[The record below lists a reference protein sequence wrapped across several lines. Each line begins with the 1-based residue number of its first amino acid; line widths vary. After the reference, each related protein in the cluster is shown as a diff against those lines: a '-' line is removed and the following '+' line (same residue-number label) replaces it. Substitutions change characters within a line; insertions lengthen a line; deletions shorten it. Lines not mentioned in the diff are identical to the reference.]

1 MRQTTANETV
11 VSNWKTVTLAVL
23 VVVVAL
29 TVGAGQAAAHNP
41 ACHQPGHQSGPHYD
55 KGTAS
60 DTAFDNNPNLRG
72 ADQPESEHP
81 DHANSIHNREGS
93 CSVGNGD

>member
-1 MRQTTANETV
+1 MTPIRNTISTRRTV
-11 VSNWKTVTLAVL
+11 VLAL
-23 VVVVAL
+23 VVVVAMAS
-29 TVGAGQAAAHNP
+29 TAGFAAAHNP

-60 DTAFDNNPNLRG
+60 ETAFEHNPNLRHP
-72 ADQPESEHP
+72 DRPESQHP

-93 CSVGNGD
+93 CSVGNSDA

>member
-1 MRQTTANETV
+1 MTPMQNAVPVGRIVA
-11 VSNWKTVTLAVL
+11 LAL
-23 VVVVAL
+23 VVFVVM
-29 TVGAGQAAAHNP
+29 AGSAAPVAAHNP

-60 DTAFDNNPNLRG
+60 ETAFEHNPNLRHPNR
-72 ADQPESEHP
+72 PESQHP

-93 CSVGNGD
+93 CSVGNGDE